1 MHPLQH
7 MSSTKLTLQIITVI
21 CAALV
26 SSSCGL
32 INSEST
38 PEQKILTGVTLSAA
52 DFQRLR
58 DNHRPLKSFDELPPP
73 LAPDYASEESWAALW
88 PRADEADV
96 APPNTAYPE
105 AQDSAQVD
113 VFFVHPTCYTK
124 KDFWNGPIDDPDVK
138 RTVSF
143 MMKYMASVFNATARL
158 YAPRYRQFT
167 LFSVVENETTSGMQA
182 IELAYSDVERAFDYY
197 IKTLNQGRPF
207 ILASHS
213 QGSMHSGRLLQTK
226 IVETS
231 IQSKLVVAY
240 LIGMAIPNNLPGIE
254 PARSATDYG
263 VYINWNSLTADADP
277 RFFTEDIVIWVGNA
291 YRKSKGISILQVNP
305 LSWLMNGGKVAVSNN
320 PGSLPSDPGSNLRP
334 LINGVTSADASGNI
348 LVIEKP
354 IVSSDFPGDGPDAPL
369 LNADKGDYHNYDY
382 QLFYE
387 SIRKNVMDR
396 VNAYLTR

>member
-1 MHPLQH
+1 MLSLQRTF
-7 MSSTKLTLQIITVI
+7 SKQLSRQIITVI
-21 CAALV
+21 FIALT
-26 SSSCGL
+26 SNSCLL
-32 INSEST
+32 IDSDSAPNPT
-38 PEQKILTGVTLSAA
+38 ILTGVTLSAA

-58 DNHRPLKSFDELPPP
+58 DKHRPLKSFDETPPP
-73 LAPDYASEESWAALW
+73 PAPYYTSGDSWAALW

-105 AQDSAQVD
+105 AQSSAQVD

-124 KDFWNGPIDDPDVK
+124 KDYWNGPIDDPDVNN
-138 RTVSF
+138 TVSF
-143 MMKYMASVFNATARL
+143 MMKYMAGVFNSAARV
-158 YAPRYRQFT
+158 YAPCYRQFT
-167 LFSVVENETTSGMQA
+167 LFSVVEKETISGMQA

-197 IKTLNQGRPF
+197 INNLNQGRPF

-226 IVETS
+226 IVGTP
-231 IQSKLVVAY
+231 IQSKLVAAY

-254 PARSATDYG
+254 PARSATDTG

-305 LSWLMNGGKVAVSNN
+305 LSWLMNGGKVAASNN

-334 LINGVTSADASGNI
+334 LMKGVTSADALGNI

-354 IVSSDFPGDGPDAPL
+354 AVTPDFPGDGSDTPL

>member
-1 MHPLQH
+1 MTRSRLL
-7 MSSTKLTLQIITVI
+7 SLQIIIII
-21 CAALV
+21 CTALL
-26 SSSCGL
+26 SNSCSL
-32 INSEST
+32 TNSDST
-38 PEQKILTGVTLSAA
+38 HQPTILTGVNLSAA

-58 DNHRPLKSFDELPPP
+58 DNHRPLKIFDELPPP
-73 LAPDYASEESWAALW
+73 LVPNYASEESWAALW
-88 PRADEADV
+88 PRADQADA

-105 AQDSAQVD
+105 SQNSAQVD

-124 KDFWNGPIDDPDVK
+124 KDYWNGPIDDPDVK
-138 RTVSF
+138 NTVSF
-143 MMKYMASVFNATARL
+143 MMKYVASVFNSAARV
-158 YAPRYRQFT
+158 YAPHYRQFT
-167 LFSVVENETTSGMQA
+167 LFSVVEKETTSGMQA

-197 IKTLNQGRPF
+197 IKYLNQGRPF

-226 IVETS
+226 IVGTP
-231 IQSKLVVAY
+231 IQSKLVAAY

-254 PARSATDYG
+254 PARSATDSG

-305 LSWLMNGGKVAVSNN
+305 LSWHMNGGKVAMSNN
-320 PGSLPSDPGSNLRP
+320 PGSLPSDPGSHLRP
-334 LINGVTSADASGNI
+334 LIKGVTSADASGNI
-348 LVIEKP
+348 LLIEKP
-354 IVSSDFPGDGPDAPL
+354 KVSTDFPGDGPDAPL